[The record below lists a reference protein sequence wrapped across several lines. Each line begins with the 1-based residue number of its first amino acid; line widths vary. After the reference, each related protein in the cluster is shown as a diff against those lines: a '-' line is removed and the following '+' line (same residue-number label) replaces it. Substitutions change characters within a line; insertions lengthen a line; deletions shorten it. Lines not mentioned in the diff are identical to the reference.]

1 MPLPALVSN
10 AGFGGS
16 ELCGVLAKQER
27 AMSTGEVTDSE
38 WVLATLCC
46 SRDRDDVTVLQE
58 KLLNPFGSFT
68 AEELKPVKEHAPSAP
83 KAGPGW
89 LGFTCRRLDNTGL
102 VSNNPETCSAEAVT
116 VDDGADKPDEPDNN
130 RREVP
135 EAVGMHTGNADVDVT
150 EIISV
155 VEGICPWNRDDTNKL
170 TGMESDSE
178 IFDQAFWWQPRGCSE
193 EDLFSCFRN
202 N

>member
-1 MPLPALVSN
+1 MLLPALVSN

-16 ELCGVLAKQER
+16 EPRSALVKQEC
-27 AMSTGEVTDSE
+27 AVSTEEVSE
-38 WVLATLCC
+38 WVRATLCC
-46 SRDRDDVTVLQE
+46 FRDRDCDDVTVSQE
-58 KLLNPFGSFT
+58 KLLKPFGSFA
-68 AEELKPVKEHAPSAP
+68 AEELKPVKEHAPSAR

-116 VDDGADKPDEPDNN
+116 VGDGADKPDEPDNN
-130 RREVP
+130 MREVP
-135 EAVGMHTGNADVDVT
+135 EAVGMHTGNADADVT

-178 IFDQAFWWQPRGCSE
+178 IFDQAFWR
-193 EDLFSCFRN
+193 
-202 N
+202 